1 MPKSLE
7 GSPGGDERPGMKQLF
22 EVGSDRLSRGPV
34 LFAWSPN
41 GQFIATASCQ
51 LRLLVHDRKGNLH
64 DEIQIPGRAAPGQ
77 CAAVQLAW
85 DRRSEKLALLTAASK
100 PGIGDAVVVYKVRQR
115 EAMRLENVQMAK
127 ELTHIAWDP
136 QGHVLSVGT
145 AKGNLLLYDTRIGK
159 TMSIMG
165 KHTKGI
171 TCGAW
176 SADGRLALGGDDK
189 QITVSLGNGDTEF
202 QLAVKDKPK
211 ELQFAPEASSGG
223 SLAATKRLNQISATL
238 SEGQSSI
245 YLYRLGEFG
254 EDPPD
259 IRNPAELRFDPYYG
273 KLKSHPWAGAGY
285 LLV

>member
-1 MPKSLE
+1 M
-7 GSPGGDERPGMKQLF
+7 
-22 EVGSDRLSRGPV
+22 GSDRLGRGPV
-34 LFAWSPN
+34 SFAWSPN

-85 DRRSEKLALLTAASK
+85 DRRSEKLALLTAGSK

-159 TMSIMG
+159 TMSICLLYTSPSPRDVEESRMPS
-165 KHTKGI
+165 
-171 TCGAW
+171 
-176 SADGRLALGGDDK
+176 SA
-189 QITVSLGNGDTEF
+189 
-202 QLAVKDKPK
+202 
-211 ELQFAPEASSGG
+211 
-223 SLAATKRLNQISATL
+223 
-238 SEGQSSI
+238 
-245 YLYRLGEFG
+245 
-254 EDPPD
+254 
-259 IRNPAELRFDPYYG
+259 
-273 KLKSHPWAGAGY
+273 
-285 LLV
+285 